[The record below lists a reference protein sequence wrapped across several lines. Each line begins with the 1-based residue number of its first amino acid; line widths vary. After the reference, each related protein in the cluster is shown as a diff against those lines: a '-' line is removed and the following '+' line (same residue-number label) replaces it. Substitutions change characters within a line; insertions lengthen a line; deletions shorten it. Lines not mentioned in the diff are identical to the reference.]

1 MRMQMSGEGEF
12 AMWLAIGAGQ
22 VAFWLAVHPLFKAW
36 AERIKAKGRP
46 EISGGETRIAE
57 LEARLERMELRSPI
71 TGEVDAQDQ
80 RLAELEERLDF
91 TERLLTRV
99 DAGGR
104 HLPPSPAAQVDS

>member
-1 MRMQMSGEGEF
+1 MSEQGEF
-12 AMWLAIGAGQ
+12 AMWIAVGMGQ
-22 VAFWLAVHPLFKAW
+22 VAFWIAMYPLVSAW
-36 AERIKAKGRP
+36 AERIKGRGRP
-46 EISGGETRIAE
+46 EISGGEARIAE
-57 LEARLERMELRSPI
+57 LEARLERMELRSPV

-91 TERLLTRV
+91 TERMLTQV